1 MTSLDSQSGEGS
13 GMDNIVIGRRS
24 ILTAVATSFVGCLA
38 SVVGSMSLNGN
49 PLPAMI
55 LAWVASGF
63 ALLLTYAML
72 FLGID
77 VGTMLFAKLRKLVRP
92 GFRPK

>member
-1 MTSLDSQSGEGS
+1 
-13 GMDNIVIGRRS
+13 MDNIVIGRRS
-24 ILTAVATSFVGCLA
+24 ILTAAATSLVGCLTSA
-38 SVVGSMSLNGN
+38 VGSISLNGN
-49 PLPAMI
+49 PVPAMI

-77 VGTMLFAKLRKLVRP
+77 VGAMLFAKLRRLVRQGP
-92 GFRPK
+92 RPR